1 MENSMKIAF
10 LEDVPNVARAG
21 DIKEVAD
28 GYARNYLLPK
38 KLAVPASPGVASTIE
53 EQRQSRSRK
62 ETQRKAELAALG
74 QKLEGT
80 EIKLEAKA
88 GSKDRL
94 YGAITTA
101 EIAAQLES
109 QIGITIDKKKIELTE
124 PIRKLGSH
132 QLSVK
137 LGHEIT
143 PKITVTVA
151 AKEAE

>member
-1 MENSMKIAF
+1 MEISMKIAF
-10 LEDVPNVARAG
+10 LEDVPNVAKAG

-28 GYARNYLLPK
+28 GYARNYLIPK
-38 KLAVPASPGVASTIE
+38 KLGAPAGPGIASAIAA
-53 EQRQSRSRK
+53 QRHSQSRK
-62 ETQRKAELAALG
+62 EAQWEADLVALG

-101 EIAAQLES
+101 EIAVQLES
-109 QIGITIDKKKIELTE
+109 QAGITVDKKKMELAE

-132 QLSVK
+132 QISIK
-137 LGHEIT
+137 LGHEIS
-143 PKITVTVA
+143 PNITVTVT

>member
-1 MENSMKIAF
+1 MKIAF
-10 LEDVPNVARAG
+10 LEDVPNVAKAG

-28 GYARNYLLPK
+28 GYARNYLMPK
-38 KLAVPASPGVASTIE
+38 KLAIPAGPGIASTIE
-53 EQRQSRSRK
+53 AQRHSQSRK
-62 ETQRKAELAALG
+62 EAQREADLVALG

-80 EIKLEAKA
+80 EIIIKAKA

-101 EIAAQLES
+101 EIATQLES
-109 QIGITIDKKKIELTE
+109 QAGITIDKKKIELAE

-132 QLSVK
+132 QISVK
-137 LGHEIT
+137 LGHEIS
-143 PKITVTVA
+143 PNITVTVA

>member
-1 MENSMKIAF
+1 MNIAF
-10 LEDVPNVARAG
+10 LEDVPNVAKAG

-28 GYARNYLLPK
+28 GYARNYLLPQ
-38 KLAVPASPGVASTIE
+38 KLGVLANTGIASTIE
-53 EQRQSRSRK
+53 AQRNSRSRK
-62 ETQRKAELAALG
+62 EARREADLVALG

-94 YGAITTA
+94 YGAITA
-101 EIAAQLES
+101 SEIAAQLERQAGVS
-109 QIGITIDKKKIELTE
+109 IDKKKVELSE

-132 QLSVK
+132 HLSIK

-143 PKITVTVA
+143 PKITVTVS

>member
-1 MENSMKIAF
+1 MKIAF
-10 LEDVPNVARAG
+10 LEDVPNVAKAG

-38 KLAVPASPGVASTIE
+38 KLGVLASAGVASTIE
-53 EQRQSRSRK
+53 AQRHSRFRK
-62 ETQRKAELAALG
+62 EARREADLVALG

-101 EIAAQLES
+101 EIAVQLES
-109 QIGITIDKKKIELTE
+109 QTGISIDKKKIELAE

-132 QLSVK
+132 QLSIK

-143 PKITVTVA
+143 PKIMVTVS

>member
-1 MENSMKIAF
+1 MKIAF
-10 LEDVPNVARAG
+10 IEDVPNVASAG

-38 KLAVPASPGVASTIE
+38 KLAVPANPGIASTIE
-53 EQRQSRSRK
+53 AQRQSRSRK
-62 ETQRKAELAALG
+62 EAQRESELVALG
-74 QKLEGT
+74 KKLDGM

-101 EIAAQLES
+101 EIASKLEN
-109 QIGITIDKKKIELTE
+109 QTGIIIDKKKIELSE

-137 LGHEIT
+137 LGHEIA
-143 PKITVTVA
+143 PKLTVTVA
-151 AKEAE
+151 AKETE

>member
-1 MENSMKIAF
+1 MKIAF
-10 LEDVPNVARAG
+10 LEDIPNVAKAG

-28 GYARNYLLPK
+28 GYARNYILPK
-38 KLAVPASPGVASTIE
+38 KLGVLASADVASVIE
-53 EQRQSRSRK
+53 AQRHSRSRK
-62 ETQRKAELAALG
+62 EARREADLVALG

-94 YGAITTA
+94 YGAITAA

-109 QIGITIDKKKIELTE
+109 QTGISIDKKKIELAE

-132 QLSVK
+132 QLSIK
-137 LGHEIT
+137 LGHEVT
-143 PKITVTVA
+143 PKITVTVS

>member
-10 LEDVPNVARAG
+10 LEDVPNVAKAG

-28 GYARNYLLPK
+28 GYARNYLLPQ
-38 KLAVPASPGVASTIE
+38 KLGVLASAGIASTIE
-53 EQRQSRSRK
+53 AQRNSRSRK
-62 ETQRKAELAALG
+62 KARREADLVALG

-94 YGAITTA
+94 YGAITA
-101 EIAAQLES
+101 SEIAAQLES
-109 QIGITIDKKKIELTE
+109 QAGISIDKKKVELSE

-132 QLSVK
+132 QLSIK

-143 PKITVTVA
+143 PKITVTVS